1 MFERL
6 AHFLIR
12 RRKAALALSLIA
24 LLVLGS
30 IGTLLFSRMQSSGY
44 SDPGSESARVW
55 TILQDDF
62 KIEAASVV
70 LIVDSKNG
78 NAASNSTEAL
88 ALEKKVA
95 AQPGVDRTVSYWSA
109 GNRQEFL
116 SKDGKAG
123 YIFVF
128 LNNSD
133 EASIGATSRV
143 LQKEFDG
150 DEGNLRVYATG
161 FGVFSSSV
169 NELIKSDLAKS
180 ESIAIPI
187 TFILLILVFGSLVA
201 SGMPLLVGLFAIIGA
216 FFGVWLISLF
226 ADVSIFALN
235 LITGL
240 GLGLGIDYALLM
252 VNRFR
257 EELHAGK
264 DVEEAVVRTVTTA
277 GRTIFFSGLT
287 VAVTLGSL
295 VLFPQYF
302 LKSFAYASL
311 AVVFM
316 AIAAALIPLPAM
328 LAILG
333 HKVDKG
339 VVRRSSITPKED
351 GGWSRIAR
359 VVMHR
364 PIRVAFVALLFL
376 GVLILPLKGVL
387 FSQADERVLPASN
400 KAAIAAQVQQDRFA
414 GAIANPIQFLIPVS
428 SSDSSDSY
436 EIETYKSKIA
446 QQEHIVAV
454 IPGAETKDYI
464 QVQAVSDIAPRTP
477 AGENQIL
484 KLREIPA
491 PSGTL
496 IGGVAADYAD
506 SQGGIKS
513 KLPIVVTWIVIAV
526 LLLLFMFTGSI
537 LLPFKAIVLNFISL
551 GATIGVMKWI
561 FVDGH
566 LNWLVGSF
574 TNTGT
579 LDTSMLVPVAV
590 TTFGLSMDY
599 ELFLLSRIKEEHD
612 SGKGTVD
619 SVAIGLQRSARIITA
634 AAALLAIIFASFILS
649 GVTSIKILGFGVAF
663 AILLDATIIRALL
676 VPALMRLFGEKNW
689 WAPKA
694 LKRFTVNH

>member
-24 LLVLGS
+24 LLVLGG

-70 LIVDSKNG
+70 LIVDSKRG

-109 GNRQEFL
+109 GNRKEFL

-128 LNNSD
+128 LSD
-133 EASIGATSRV
+133 SDKASIGATSRV

-201 SGMPLLVGLFAIIGA
+201 SGMPLLVGLFAIMGA

-264 DVEEAVVRTVTTA
+264 DVEEALVRTVTTA

-311 AVVFM
+311 SVVFM
-316 AIAAALIPLPAM
+316 AIVAALIPLPAM

-339 VVRRSSITPKED
+339 VVRRRSITPKED

-359 VVMHR
+359 MVMHR
-364 PIRVAFVALLFL
+364 PVRVAVVALLFL

-400 KAAIAAQVQQDRFA
+400 RAAIAAQVQQDRFA
-414 GAIANPIQFLIPVS
+414 GSIASPIQFLIPTGS
-428 SSDSSDSY
+428 NESEKY
-436 EIETYKSKIA
+436 TAEIAK
-446 QQEHIVAV
+446 QEHIVAV
-454 IPGAETKDYI
+454 IPGAQTKNYI
-464 QVQAVSDIAPRTP
+464 QVQAVSDVSPRTP
-477 AGENQIL
+477 AGESQIR
-484 KLREIPA
+484 KLRAIPA

-513 KLPIVVTWIVIAV
+513 KLPIVVMWIVIAV

-537 LLPFKAIVLNFISL
+537 ILPFKAIVLNFISL

-561 FVDGH
+561 FVDGY

-579 LDTSMLVPVAV
+579 LDTSMLVLVAV

-612 SGKGTVD
+612 AGKGTVD

-676 VPALMRLFGEKNW
+676 VPALMRLFGEQNW

-694 LKRFTVNH
+694 LKRFTVDH

>member
-24 LLVLGS
+24 LVVLGS
-30 IGTLLFSRMQSSGY
+30 VGTLLFGRMQSGGY

-70 LIVDSKNG
+70 LIVDSKKG

-109 GNRQEFL
+109 GNRKEFL

-128 LNNSD
+128 LSNSGQ
-133 EASIGATSRV
+133 ASIGATSRM

-264 DVEEAVVRTVTTA
+264 DVEEALVRTVTTA

-364 PIRVAFVALLFL
+364 PVRVAFVALLFL

-428 SSDSSDSY
+428 ASGSY
-436 EIETYKSKIA
+436 EIETYKSEIA
-446 QQEHIVAV
+446 QQEHIVAL

-491 PSGTL
+491 PNGTL

-537 LLPFKAIVLNFISL
+537 ILPFKAIVLNFISL

-579 LDTSMLVPVAV
+579 LDTSMLVLVAV

-612 SGKGTVD
+612 AGKGTVD

-676 VPALMRLFGEKNW
+676 VPALMRLFGEQNW

-694 LKRFTVNH
+694 LKRFTVDH

>member
-70 LIVDSKNG
+70 LIVDSKKG
-78 NAASNSTEAL
+78 DATSNSAEAL

-109 GNRQEFL
+109 GNRREFL

-128 LNNSD
+128 LSNSD
-133 EASIGATSRV
+133 EASIGATSKV
-143 LQKEFDG
+143 LQKKFDG

-169 NELIKSDLAKS
+169 NDLIKSDLAKS
-180 ESIAIPI
+180 ESIAIPL
-187 TFILLILVFGSLVA
+187 TFVLLILVFGSLVA
-201 SGMPLLVGLFAIIGA
+201 SGMPLLVGLFAIMGA

-264 DVEEAVVRTVTTA
+264 DVEEAVVRTVSTA
-277 GRTIFFSGLT
+277 GRTFFFSGLT
-287 VAVTLGSL
+287 VAFTLGSL

-302 LKSFAYASL
+302 LKSFAYAAL

-316 AIAAALIPLPAM
+316 AVVAALVPLPAM

-359 VVMHR
+359 LVMHR
-364 PIRVAFVALLFL
+364 PVRVAVVALLFL

-414 GAIANPIQFLIPVS
+414 GAIASPIQFLIPAGS
-428 SSDSSDSY
+428 NESDKY
-436 EIETYKSKIA
+436 TAEIA

-454 IPGAETKDYI
+454 IPGAETTDYI
-464 QVQAVSDIAPRTP
+464 QVQAVSDISPRTP

-513 KLPIVVTWIVIAV
+513 KLPIVVMWIVIAV

-537 LLPFKAIVLNFISL
+537 MLPFKAIVLNFISL

-579 LDTSMLVPVAV
+579 LDTSMLVLVAV

-694 LKRFTVNH
+694 LKRFTVDH